1 MKKQSVILSLLLL
14 LSFTTKAQV
23 NRSPKTESDFMIRHT
38 VVFKLK
44 YPKGSSE
51 EKKFLNAASKL
62 SSISVVHNFETFLET
77 SKKNDFD
84 YCFYMEFE
92 SMKAYEEYNKD
103 PIHTEFVETYW
114 AKYVDKFLE
123 IDYEP
128 IK

>member
-1 MKKQSVILSLLLL
+1 MCLLFLFSVNGQ
-14 LSFTTKAQV
+14 TQQK
-23 NRSPKTESDFMIRHT
+23 SPSKSTFMIRHT
-38 VVFKLK
+38 VVFTLK
-44 YPKGSSE
+44 YPKGSFEESE
-51 EKKFLNAASKL
+51 FFNAATKL
-62 SSISVVHNFETFLET
+62 AAIPGVHNFEAFRET

-92 SMKAYEEYNKD
+92 TMEAYEAYNQNLD
-103 PIHTEFVETYW
+103 HIEFVETYW